1 MDKNVVTPAEEATLA
16 EAAANEEALEQTE
29 TEAENEVQEETA
41 PAIPPTKKP
50 AIDSK
55 DFVKIFSHP
64 LFLVASI
71 LATISL
77 AFSIEMSIDYGV
89 GNIFK
94 LLFVIGMWLA
104 DGKAKSG
111 NVPLGGMKLFGG
123 ALNVYYILRYV
134 VCGMLFASGALMIF
148 INFAFGFTFETLFD
162 QLTKFGVHD
171 VELTFGFLR
180 YHDLLDELSEI
191 GLAAEVLSNVIFVG
205 VAASLMFAAIVM
217 FVINVIFT
225 RRERDFV
232 RSMCQNAQ
240 NGENEIVSANIVRIW
255 LFVIGII
262 VAAGAVFSQSLL
274 AGGTYAAYLICLS
287 VWIKKT
293 F

>member
-16 EAAANEEALEQTE
+16 EAAANEEVLEQTE
-29 TEAENEVQEETA
+29 TEAETENQEETL
-41 PAIPPTKKP
+41 IPPVKKP

-77 AFSIEMSIDYGV
+77 AFSVEMSVEYGAA

-104 DGKAKSG
+104 YVKAKSG
-111 NVPLGGMKLFGG
+111 SVPLGGMKLFGG

-134 VCGMLFASGALMIF
+134 ACGMLFAAGGIMIF
-148 INFAFGFTFETLFD
+148 VNFTFGFTFETLFE

-180 YHDLLDELSEI
+180 YHDLLDDLSEI

-217 FVINVIFT
+217 FIVNVIFT

-255 LFVIGII
+255 LLVIGII
-262 VAAGAVFSQSLL
+262 VAVGAVFSQSLL

>member
-16 EAAANEEALEQTE
+16 EAAANEEVLDRAE
-29 TEAENEVQEETA
+29 TEAETENQEETL
-41 PAIPPTKKP
+41 IPPAKKP

-77 AFSIEMSIDYGV
+77 AFSVEMSVEYGAA

-104 DGKAKSG
+104 YVKAKSG
-111 NVPLGGMKLFGG
+111 SVPLGGMKLFGG

-134 VCGMLFASGALMIF
+134 ACGMLFAAGGIMIF
-148 INFAFGFTFETLFD
+148 VNFTFGFTFETLFE

-171 VELTFGFLR
+171 VEQMGIYQWYAEMVERVSEVGLTV
-180 YHDLLDELSEI
+180 
-191 GLAAEVLSNVIFVG
+191 EVVINAIFVG
-205 VAASLMFAAIVM
+205 IAASLMFAAIVM
-217 FVINVIFT
+217 FIINVIFT

-240 NGENEIVSANIVRIW
+240 NGENEIVAANIVRIW
-255 LFVIGII
+255 LLVIGII
-262 VAAGAVFSQSLL
+262 VAVGAVFSQSLL